1 MQVRAQLNTGMTD
14 SSYAMDTG
22 MCDEKPGSS
31 VSEEIDTVLASD
43 VDIVKDHSIDF
54 VQLGKDSLLAVA
66 VEVLIILSRCE
77 FLYSTRATSGS
88 YNILIAGI
96 FLLIGFLICCYKK
109 VEFHADD
116 AAKIAVIGFVG
127 LWAYDQN
134 AIRYALVLC
143 LLLFWN
149 KIKFFDLS
157 LLCRSLIVIGFLA
170 SFITGVSGTTGRW
183 TGFFLKSSPMFAL
196 TITICITYL
205 TFYRNAH
212 IPSKVDTA
220 FIFLGLILVVL
231 TQTRLFILAAAI
243 IIAYGYLWN
252 VMVKFIPQT
261 KIRKVIFAV
270 VILALGVGI
279 MMNSDMFMSILSRD
293 NGESSNRTRIVLM
306 TLALSEF
313 VSTPMSIL
321 IGHGGGY
328 ITNLIE
334 IATGSATYFPLHQD
348 VLLYLTDY
356 GIFGLAVV
364 AVAFFS
370 RTHWH
375 WYMWMLFFLATFHN
389 VMTSGATM
397 LILFIC
403 FQSLIYREEKYKA
416 RKLEAENA
424 PEAGDTDDSV
434 CR

>member
-1 MQVRAQLNTGMTD
+1 
-14 SSYAMDTG
+14 
-22 MCDEKPGSS
+22 
-31 VSEEIDTVLASD
+31 
-43 VDIVKDHSIDF
+43 
-54 VQLGKDSLLAVA
+54 
-66 VEVLIILSRCE
+66 
-77 FLYSTRATSGS
+77 
-88 YNILIAGI
+88 
-96 FLLIGFLICCYKK
+96 
-109 VEFHADD
+109 
-116 AAKIAVIGFVG
+116 
-127 LWAYDQN
+127 
-134 AIRYALVLC
+134 
-143 LLLFWN
+143 
-149 KIKFFDLS
+149 
-157 LLCRSLIVIGFLA
+157 
-170 SFITGVSGTTGRW
+170 
-183 TGFFLKSSPMFAL
+183 MFAL